1 MAALTLAE
9 IARRTDGRILRGSPA
24 LTFQDFGI
32 DSRLVRPGALFFA
45 VRGERDGHDFVA
57 AAAAAG
63 AAGAVVSR
71 PVAVADAGFGLV
83 EVPDTVA
90 ALRNLARSVLSDIP
104 VKVIGITGSVGKTT
118 TKEFTAALLAA
129 KMRVRKSEGNF
140 NNQLGLALSVL
151 RLEPGDEA
159 AVLEMGMSAAGEIRA
174 LTRIAPPDVAVI
186 TNVQPVHTEF
196 FDGLEDIALAKRE
209 ILEGARPGAAAVL
222 NADDPLVMK
231 AGAGWKGPKVT
242 FGLSESADVRARR
255 VRHRGYEGLAF
266 TLDYDGAEARVEVP
280 FVNEAYVPNLLAAA
294 AVCRSFGYSLDDILP
309 RLGGLSPYAMR
320 GVLVELPGGVRLYD
334 DSYNSNPRALEEAL
348 RSLGALPAAR
358 KVAVLGDMLEL
369 GPGAPDYHRQAGAS
383 VARWKWDILVAV
395 GPLARS
401 IAEGALAAGLPPES
415 VLSFPDSPAAA
426 AAIGA
431 VIRDGDLVL
440 VKGSRGVKTEI
451 IASAVRRRGKE

>member
-1 MAALTLAE
+1 MATLTLAE
-9 IARRTDGRILRGSPA
+9 IARRTDGRILQGSPA
-24 LTFQDFGI
+24 LAFLDYGI
-32 DSRLVRPGALFFA
+32 DSRLVRPGVLFFA
-45 VRGERDGHDFVA
+45 VRAERDGHDFVE

-71 PVAVADAGFGLV
+71 PVTVAAAGFGLV

-90 ALRNLARSVLSDIP
+90 ALQHLARSVLADIP
-104 VKVIGITGSVGKTT
+104 VKVVGITGSVGKTT

-129 KMRVRKSEGNF
+129 KMKVRKSEGNF

-151 RLEPGDEA
+151 RLEQGDEA

-196 FDGLEDIALAKRE
+196 FAGLEDIALAKRE

-242 FGLSESADVRARR
+242 FGLSETANVRARSI
-255 VRHRGYEGLAF
+255 RHRGYEGLAF
-266 TLDYDGAEARVEVP
+266 TLGYDRAEARVEVP
-280 FVNEAYVPNLLAAA
+280 FVNEAYIPNLLAAV
-294 AVCRSFGYSLDDILP
+294 AVCRSFGYALGDILP
-309 RLGGLSPYAMR
+309 RIGSLAPYAMR

-369 GPGAPDYHRQAGAS
+369 GPAAPGYHRQAGAS
-383 VARWKWDILVAV
+383 VVRWKWDVLVAV

-401 IAEGALAAGLPPES
+401 IAEGALAAGMPPDA

-431 VIRDGDLVL
+431 VVRDGDLVL
-440 VKGSRGVKTEI
+440 VKGSRGVRTEI

>member
-9 IARRTDGRILRGSPA
+9 IAVRTGGRIVRGSA
-24 LTFQDFGI
+24 GLTFRDFGI
-32 DSRLVRPGALFFA
+32 DSRLIRPGALFFA
-45 VRGERDGHDFVA
+45 VRGHRDGHEFVA

-71 PVAVADAGFGLV
+71 PVAGAGSDFGLV

-90 ALRNLARSVLSDIP
+90 ALQCLARSVLADVP
-104 VKVIGITGSVGKTT
+104 AKVVGITGSVGKTT

-129 KMRVRKSEGNF
+129 KIRVRKSEGNF

-151 RLEPGDEA
+151 SLERGDEA

-196 FDGLEDIALAKRE
+196 FAGLEDIALAKRE

-231 AGAGWKGPKVT
+231 AAAGWKGPRVT
-242 FGLSESADVRARR
+242 FGLSESADVRARSI
-255 VRHRGYEGLAF
+255 RHRGYEGLDF
-266 TLDYDGAEARVEVP
+266 TLVYGTAEARVEVP
-280 FVNEAYVPNLLAAA
+280 FVNEAYVPNLLASA
-294 AVCRSFGYSLDDILP
+294 AVCRTFGFSLDDILP
-309 RLGGLSPYAMR
+309 RIGGLAPYAMR

-348 RSLGALPAAR
+348 RSLAALPAVR
-358 KVAVLGDMLEL
+358 KVAILGDMLEL
-369 GPGAPDYHRQAGAS
+369 GPGGPDYHRRAGTS
-383 VARWKWDILVAV
+383 VARWKWDVLVTV

-401 IAEGALAAGLPPES
+401 IAEGALAAGMPAEA
-415 VLSFPDSPAAA
+415 VLSFPDSSTAATR
-426 AAIGA
+426 IGA

-440 VKGSRGVKTEI
+440 VKGSRGVRTEV
-451 IASAVRRRGKE
+451 IAAAVRGRGKE